1 MQRQPDV
8 RGPRPERARRADRPP
23 EWIDAMMRA
32 LADCPPGP
40 RRQALRDTAI
50 RALLPLARRLAR
62 RFRGYGEDLDDLVQV
77 ASVGLTK
84 AVDGFV
90 PSRGHAFLSYAVPT
104 IVGELRRHLRDHAPP
119 IRLPRSLQEARGPV
133 LQAVEELEQR
143 YGGAPPAV
151 ERIVAH
157 TGMAP
162 ALITATLRAAAECR
176 LLSLDASSGVRESL
190 PVPGHTGAADRG
202 IDHVVDVVALA
213 SAVRWLTPLERR
225 ILHLR
230 FYQERTQQQIAE
242 SVGLSQ
248 VQVSRA
254 LARSCRRLRR
264 ILTAVPAEARDRR
277 RVLAAGAERQ
287 VPDPPRRRPH
297 RPAAV
302 APGADAGAAARA

>member
-1 MQRQPDV
+1 
-8 RGPRPERARRADRPP
+8 
-23 EWIDAMMRA
+23 MMRA

-40 RRQALRDTAI
+40 RRQDLRDAAI

-62 RFRGYGEDLDDLVQV
+62 RFRGHGEDLDDLVQV

-104 IVGELRRHLRDHAPP
+104 VVGELRRHLRDHTPP

-133 LQAVEELEQR
+133 FQAVEELEQR
-143 YGGAPPAV
+143 HGGPPAV
-151 ERIVAH
+151 ARIVAH
-157 TGMAP
+157 TGMTP
-162 ALITATLRAAAECR
+162 ALVTATLRAATECR
-176 LLSLDASSGVRESL
+176 LLSLDASAGVCESL
-190 PVPGHTGAADRG
+190 PVPGYTGTADRS

-213 SAVRWLTPLERR
+213 SAVRRLTPLERR

-264 ILTAVPAEARDRR
+264 TLTAIPAEVRGRSR
-277 RVLAAGAERQ
+277 LLTAGSEPP
-287 VPDPPRRRPH
+287 VPDPPRPRPH
-297 RPAAV
+297 PPCAA
-302 APGADAGAAARA
+302 ATGERADAGAGAAEGA